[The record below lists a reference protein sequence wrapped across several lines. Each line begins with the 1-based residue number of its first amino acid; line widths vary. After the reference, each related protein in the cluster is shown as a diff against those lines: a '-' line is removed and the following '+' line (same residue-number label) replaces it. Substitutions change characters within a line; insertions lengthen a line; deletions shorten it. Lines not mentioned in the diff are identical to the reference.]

1 MLRKNTRHF
10 KGKLTVKSL
19 EKTPHLTLIILD
31 FEWAADELKMRRSCL
46 AKLTIISFQFS
57 ANVNANTNLLY
68 FFILSYNR
76 SASKIGNLRF
86 IFLAKTDNLM
96 LLKGSSINLN
106 ARHVNGMTLFVGI

>member
-86 IFLAKTDNLM
+86 ILLAKKDNLM
-96 LLKGSSINLN
+96 LLQGSSINLN
-106 ARHVNGMTLFVGI
+106 AQHVNGMTLFV